1 MLRPICPSGHTS
13 VEKIAP
19 PLKCLFF
26 PLFCIAL
33 GLSAPQLLAW
43 ASDAPEKTYAEA
55 FKKEIELAISSLAL
69 SSEYDRIIRFWGDR
83 VVEEAWLLAM
93 REGPSLSDSG
103 DMAGPAS
110 SYGKHSEKNDALVA
124 RRAIQLLDERREK
137 TFSTLNALDA
147 LTVTKLTLKIVDAAT
162 AFECAQLFRKKPP
175 DQDGK
180 GRSFI
185 ALASSLSPSE
195 FREYFGLRA
204 KALELFIN
212 GQTEGQVLP
221 DEETKKIKGE
231 YQSLVFKLMKTD
243 LRLLG
248 YVLTGQKYSNL
259 PDSDV
264 CQYGRALLQSVTSG
278 ESTYA
283 QKKSLLFVQGKLKR

>member
-1 MLRPICPSGHTS
+1 M
-13 VEKIAP
+13 V
-19 PLKCLFF
+19 
-26 PLFCIAL
+26 
-33 GLSAPQLLAW
+33 
-43 ASDAPEKTYAEA
+43 AE
-55 FKKEIELAISSLAL
+55 
-69 SSEYDRIIRFWGDR
+69 D
-83 VVEEAWLLAM
+83 AWLLVM
-93 REGPSLSDSG
+93 REEVGVSG
-103 DMAGPAS
+103 SSDMANS
-110 SYGKHSEKNDALVA
+110 SSPNGKHSVKNDALVA
-124 RRAIQLLDERREK
+124 RRAIELLDERREK

-147 LTVTKLTLKIVDAAT
+147 FTVSKLTLKIVDTAT

-175 DQDGK
+175 NQDGK

-185 ALASSLSPSE
+185 ALASSLPPSE

-204 KALELFIN
+204 KALELFVN

-221 DEETKKIKGE
+221 NEEIEKIKGE
-231 YQSLVFKLMKTD
+231 YQSLVFKLMRTD

>member
-1 MLRPICPSGHTS
+1 LRKLASLHLWFLAFAL
-13 VEKIAP
+13 V
-19 PLKCLFF
+19 
-26 PLFCIAL
+26 AL
-33 GLSAPQLLAW
+33 GLSTLQLSVL
-43 ASDAPEKTYAEA
+43 ASDAPKKAYAEA
-55 FKKEIELAISSLAL
+55 FKQEIELTISSLAL
-69 SSEYDRIIRFWGDR
+69 SGEYDQAIRSWGEMVAED
-83 VVEEAWLLAM
+83 AWLLVM
-93 REGPSLSDSG
+93 REEVGVSG
-103 DMAGPAS
+103 SSDMANS
-110 SYGKHSEKNDALVA
+110 SSPNGKHSVKKDALVA

-137 TFSTLNALDA
+137 TFSTLSASDA
-147 LTVTKLTLKIVDAAT
+147 LTVSKLTLKIVEAAT

-185 ALASSLSPSE
+185 ALASSLPPSE
-195 FREYFGLRA
+195 FRHYFGLRA
-204 KALELFIN
+204 KALELFVN

-221 DEETKKIKGE
+221 NEEIEKIKGE
-231 YQSLVFKLMKTD
+231 YQSLVFKLMRTD

>member
-1 MLRPICPSGHTS
+1 
-13 VEKIAP
+13 
-19 PLKCLFF
+19 LKKLASF
-26 PLFCIAL
+26 PLWSLPSVCFAL
-33 GLSAPQLLAW
+33 GLSLSALQPSVFAYE
-43 ASDAPEKTYAEA
+43 ASKKAYEEA
-55 FKKEIELAISSLAL
+55 FKQEIELAISSLGL
-69 SSEYDRIIRFWGDR
+69 SSEYDQTIRTWGDQ

-93 REGPSLSDSG
+93 REGSGLSDSS
-103 DMAGPAS
+103 DMDGPPS
-110 SYGKHSEKNDALVA
+110 SNGKHSEKNEALVA

-147 LTVTKLTLKIVDAAT
+147 FTVSKLTLKIVDAAT

-175 DQDGK
+175 DQDGE
-180 GRSFI
+180 GRSFL
-185 ALASSLSPSE
+185 ALASSLPPKDFES
-195 FREYFGLRA
+195 YFALRV
-204 KALELFIN
+204 KALKLFVR

-221 DEETKKIKGE
+221 DEQIEKIKGE
-231 YQSLVFKLMKTD
+231 YQSLVFKLMRTD

>member
-1 MLRPICPSGHTS
+1 MRELASLRSWSLSFVC
-13 VEKIAP
+13 V
-19 PLKCLFF
+19 
-26 PLFCIAL
+26 AL

-43 ASDAPEKTYAEA
+43 ASDAPKKTYAEA
-55 FKKEIELAISSLAL
+55 LKQEIELTISSLAL
-69 SSEYDRIIRFWGDR
+69 SSEYDQAIRSWGEMVAED
-83 VVEEAWLLAM
+83 AWLLVM
-93 REGPSLSDSG
+93 REEVGVSG
-103 DMAGPAS
+103 SSDMANS
-110 SYGKHSEKNDALVA
+110 SSPNGKHSVKKDALLA
-124 RRAIQLLDERREK
+124 RRAIELLDERREK

-147 LTVTKLTLKIVDAAT
+147 FTVSKLTLKIVDAAT

-185 ALASSLSPSE
+185 ALASSLPPSE

-204 KALELFIN
+204 KALELFVN
-212 GQTEGQVLP
+212 GHTEGQVLP
-221 DEETKKIKGE
+221 NEEIEKIKGE
-231 YQSLVFKLMKTD
+231 YQSLVFKLMRTD

>member
-1 MLRPICPSGHTS
+1 MRKLASLHLWFLAFAF
-13 VEKIAP
+13 V
-19 PLKCLFF
+19 
-26 PLFCIAL
+26 AL
-33 GLSAPQLLAW
+33 GLSTLQLSVL
-43 ASDAPEKTYAEA
+43 ASDAPKKTYAEA
-55 FKKEIELAISSLAL
+55 FKQEIELTISSLAL
-69 SSEYDRIIRFWGDR
+69 SSEYDQTIRAWSEH
-83 VVEEAWLLAM
+83 VAEYAWLLVM
-93 REGPSLSDSG
+93 REEAGVSG
-103 DMAGPAS
+103 SRDMENS
-110 SYGKHSEKNDALVA
+110 SSSNGKHSVKNDALVA
-124 RRAIQLLDERREK
+124 RRAIELLDERREK

-147 LTVTKLTLKIVDAAT
+147 FTVSKLTSKIVDAAT

-175 DQDGK
+175 NQDGK
-180 GRSFI
+180 GRPFI

-204 KALELFIN
+204 KALELFVN

-221 DEETKKIKGE
+221 DEEIEKIKGE
-231 YQSLVFKLMKTD
+231 YQSLVFKLMRTD

-259 PDSDV
+259 PDLEV